1 MTSNIFKVSE
11 INAYIKNI
19 IEQDHNLVNISV
31 QGEISNITN
40 HFSGHIY
47 FTIKDEKSQL
57 RAIMFSFN
65 AKNLKFKLKEGLKII
80 AVGTV
85 KLYEPQGTYSLQ
97 VVNISL
103 DGIGDLFLQYEQLK
117 QTLEQKGWFAQA
129 IKKPIPKFPR
139 NIGVIT
145 APSGAAIRD
154 IITTI
159 HRRFPQTNIYL
170 FPCLVQ
176 GKEAK
181 YDIKAK
187 IEVAQNFTV
196 PLDTLIVGRGGGSIE
211 DLWVFN
217 EFEVA
222 QAIYQ
227 CPIPI
232 ISSVGHEIDFTIADF
247 VADLR
252 APTPTAAAELA
263 TPDQKELLI
272 YLHQQYK
279 TLITLIKNK
288 VDNYQVTLNNLK
300 NNYWLTTPQA
310 LYEKRFHNYQVLR
323 HKFNQI
329 ADNFI
334 NHNLNQVSYYYQKLL
349 TIIQNY
355 LLTLTHHKNNLIA
368 KLDLLSP
375 LKTLTRGYSVT
386 YDSKQKILLLT
397 SQVQNNDKIITRLS
411 DGLVYSQVTDIKE
424 EGK

>member
-1 MTSNIFKVSE
+1 MIKRKCKVRIMGSNIFKVSE
-11 INAYIKNI
+11 INTYIKSI

-40 HFSGHIY
+40 HSSGHIY

-145 APSGAAIRD
+145 APTGAAIRD

-187 IEVAQNFTV
+187 IIAAQNFTV

-211 DLWVFN
+211 DL
-217 EFEVA
+217 
-222 QAIYQ
+222 
-227 CPIPI
+227 
-232 ISSVGHEIDFTIADF
+232 
-247 VADLR
+247 
-252 APTPTAAAELA
+252 
-263 TPDQKELLI
+263 
-272 YLHQQYK
+272 
-279 TLITLIKNK
+279 
-288 VDNYQVTLNNLK
+288 
-300 NNYWLTTPQA
+300 
-310 LYEKRFHNYQVLR
+310 
-323 HKFNQI
+323 
-329 ADNFI
+329 
-334 NHNLNQVSYYYQKLL
+334 
-349 TIIQNY
+349 
-355 LLTLTHHKNNLIA
+355 
-368 KLDLLSP
+368 
-375 LKTLTRGYSVT
+375 
-386 YDSKQKILLLT
+386 
-397 SQVQNNDKIITRLS
+397 
-411 DGLVYSQVTDIKE
+411 
-424 EGK
+424 

>member
-1 MTSNIFKVSE
+1 M
-11 INAYIKNI
+11 
-19 IEQDHNLVNISV
+19 
-31 QGEISNITN
+31 
-40 HFSGHIY
+40 
-47 FTIKDEKSQL
+47 
-57 RAIMFSFN
+57 
-65 AKNLKFKLKEGLKII
+65 
-80 AVGTV
+80 
-85 KLYEPQGTYSLQ
+85 
-97 VVNISL
+97 
-103 DGIGDLFLQYEQLK
+103 
-117 QTLEQKGWFAQA
+117 
-129 IKKPIPKFPR
+129 
-139 NIGVIT
+139 
-145 APSGAAIRD
+145 
-154 IITTI
+154 
-159 HRRFPQTNIYL
+159 
-170 FPCLVQ
+170 
-176 GKEAK
+176 
-181 YDIKAK
+181 
-187 IEVAQNFTV
+187 
-196 PLDTLIVGRGGGSIE
+196 
-211 DLWVFN
+211 
-217 EFEVA
+217 A

-263 TPDQKELLI
+263 TPDQKELLT

-329 ADNFI
+329 TDNFI
-334 NHNLNQVSYYYQKLL
+334 NYNLNQVSYYHQKLL

-386 YDSKQKILLLT
+386 YDSKQQILLST
-397 SQVQNNDKIITRLS
+397 SQVKNGDKIITRLS
-411 DGLVYSQVTDIKE
+411 DGLVYSQVTNIKE